1 MLLKREGQP
10 RKRCCRPTLYDYLK
24 YKNENRCPQENQEA
38 YRRDKREAMDQL
50 ATEAEEASTQV
61 EQGKVYKITERVC
74 NEFRENMVWQGG
86 GVIMKDK
93 LGKLLTKET
102 ELEER

>member
-50 ATEAEEASTQV
+50 ATEAEEASTRV

-74 NEFRENMVWQGG
+74 NEFRENMVWRGG
-86 GVIMKDK
+86 GPHNQGQTGKITDK
-93 LGKLLTKET
+93 
-102 ELEER
+102 